1 MIGMGIVSWIL
12 VGIIAGILAKVI
24 LPGRDPGG
32 LLLTPLIGMAGAI
45 VGGFVFRLLGGIG
58 ATGFNPW
65 SILVATVGALLL
77 LAVYR
82 LFAGRKTQSEP

>member
-1 MIGMGIVSWIL
+1 MGIVSWIV

-32 LLLTPLIGMAGAI
+32 FFLTPIIGMGGAI
-45 VGGFVFRLLGGIG
+45 VGGIVFRLLGGVG

-65 SILVATVGALLL
+65 SILVATVGALILL
-77 LAVYR
+77 FVYR
-82 LFAGRKTQSEP
+82 LFAGRKTV

>member
-1 MIGMGIVSWIL
+1 MIGMGIFSWIV

-32 LLLTPLIGMAGAI
+32 FLLTPLIGMGGAI
-45 VGGFVFRLLGGIG
+45 VGGLVFRLLGGVG

-65 SILVATVGALLL
+65 SIVVATVGALILL
-77 LAVYR
+77 FVYR
-82 LFAGRKTQSEP
+82 LFAGRKTV

>member
-1 MIGMGIVSWIL
+1 MVGMGIVSWIV

-32 LLLTPLIGMAGAI
+32 FLLTPLIGMGGAV
-45 VGGFVFRLLGGIG
+45 VGGIVFRLLGGVG

-65 SILVATVGALLL
+65 SILVATVGALILL
-77 LAVYR
+77 FVYR
-82 LFAGRKTQSEP
+82 LFAGRKTV

>member
-1 MIGMGIVSWIL
+1 MLLANPVSWIL

-32 LLLTPLIGMAGAI
+32 FLLTPIIGMGGAF
-45 VGGFVFRLLGGIG
+45 VGGIVFSIIGGAG
-58 ATGFNPW
+58 FTGFNLW
-65 SILVATVGALLL
+65 SILVATVGALIL

-82 LFAGRKTQSEP
+82 LLSGRKTV